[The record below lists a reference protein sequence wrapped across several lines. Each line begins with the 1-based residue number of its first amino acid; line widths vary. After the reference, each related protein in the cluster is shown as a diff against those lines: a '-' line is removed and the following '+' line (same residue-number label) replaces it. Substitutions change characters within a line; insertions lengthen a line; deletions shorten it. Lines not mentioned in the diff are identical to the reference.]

1 MTPVVLIHGVGLDQH
16 MWASFAA
23 ALGRPALTYDLLGL
37 GDAPKPPGPYSLD
50 RYARQLVEVADGR
63 RVDVVGF
70 SLGALIAQRAAI
82 DHPHVVRRLVLVS
95 GVFNR
100 SAQERSAIA
109 ARVDDVRSGGY
120 AASVEPALD
129 RWFTSEFTTLNP
141 QVVDAVRSRMR
152 ANDPVPYS
160 HAYAVFAQGDAE
172 LAEQVHRIA
181 APTLVVT
188 GGDDERST
196 PTMARLLA
204 AEIPNAQVHILE
216 GLKHLLPLEAP
227 AELARAVNAF
237 LDHSEGTS

>member
-1 MTPVVLIHGVGLDQH
+1 MTPVVLIHGVGLDRH

-129 RWFTSEFTTLNP
+129 RWFTSEFTTP
-141 QVVDAVRSRMR
+141 
-152 ANDPVPYS
+152 
-160 HAYAVFAQGDAE
+160 
-172 LAEQVHRIA
+172 
-181 APTLVVT
+181 
-188 GGDDERST
+188 
-196 PTMARLLA
+196 
-204 AEIPNAQVHILE
+204 
-216 GLKHLLPLEAP
+216 
-227 AELARAVNAF
+227 
-237 LDHSEGTS
+237 